1 MNFIGTRDG
10 VKVTAEE
17 AVLSGVPENGG
28 LFVPETFPVVSPEER
43 AEMLE
48 MSYPERA
55 AKILSKFFDKIT
67 ADEWKEICEKSYS
80 SFTGDDPLPL
90 GRIDEGKYI
99 LELFHGPTC
108 ACEDVSMVLFP
119 KLFKK
124 CKEVTGDKS
133 DRLFLLATS
142 GDAGKAATEY
152 FKNEKG
158 FKVATFYGEESIGK
172 MQRIALCISDGDNL
186 LVGGVRGTFDDC
198 KEAVE
203 KAYASETL
211 KVGLAEKGLKLS
223 TISSQNIARILP
235 EIACY
240 FSAYLD
246 LVSSEQIED
255 GDKIDFAVPAG
266 NGCGIVA
273 GYYAKKMG
281 LPVRKIFSSSN
292 RNRAFYDFFK
302 KGSLDLN
309 RGYRHTMSPSM
320 DVSVPANLERFLFEA
335 LGRNAKKTATKMSEI
350 RKDGE
355 LLTEEE
361 RKKLAQDIYA
371 GFSGED
377 ETVEAIYAVFE
388 EYGYAMDTH
397 TGVAAAV
404 FDKYEEKREEKD
416 DTPVVIVSVAN
427 FYKFPQESLYALDAT
442 DVKDS
447 FKGIKRLNLLTAM
460 KPPKFLV
467 DFRYNLPRFKLM
479 LSADAKKIEEEV
491 LAFAG
496 GKIAPNN
503 ATAKK

>member
-1 MNFIGTRDG
+1 MNFISTRDG
-10 VKVTAEE
+10 EKVTAEQ
-17 AVLSGVPENGG
+17 AVLCGIPQNGG
-28 LFVPETFPVVSPEER
+28 LFVPETFPVLTAEER
-43 AEMLE
+43 VALLE
-48 MSYPERA
+48 MNYPERA

-67 ADEWKEICEKSYS
+67 EDELKEICEKAYS
-80 SFTGDDPLPL
+80 SFKGDDPLPL

-108 ACEDVSMVLFP
+108 ACEDIAMSIFP
-119 KLFKK
+119 AIFKR
-124 CKEVTGDKS
+124 CKEITGDKA
-133 DRLFLLATS
+133 DRLFLLATN

-152 FKNEKG
+152 FKNDKSV
-158 FKVATFYGEESIGK
+158 KVATFYGDESIGK
-172 MQRIALCISDGDNL
+172 MGRICLCISDGDNL

-211 KVGLAEKGLKLS
+211 RNGLKEKGLELS

-235 EIACY
+235 VIACY
-240 FSAYLD
+240 FSAYAD
-246 LVSSEQIED
+246 LITSNQIED
-255 GDKIDFAVPAG
+255 GEKVDFAVPAG
-266 NGCGIVA
+266 NGCNIVA

-281 LPVRKIFSSSN
+281 LPIRKILSSCN

-302 KGSLDLN
+302 KGALDTN

-320 DVSVPANLERFLFEA
+320 DVSVPVNLERFLFEA
-335 LGRNAKKTATKMSEI
+335 VGRNQKKTAKKMSAI
-350 RKDGE
+350 RKDEE

-371 GFSGED
+371 GFASED
-377 ETVEAIYAVFE
+377 ETVESIYEIFE

-397 TGVAAAV
+397 TGVASAV
-404 FDKYEEKREEKD
+404 CDKFMEKRDEKD
-416 DTPVVIVSVAN
+416 QTPIVIMSVAN

-460 KPPKFLV
+460 KPPKFLT
-467 DFRYNLPRFKLM
+467 DFRYKMPRFKLM
-479 LSADAKKIEEEV
+479 ISADARKIEEEV

-496 GKIAPNN
+496 GKITPNT
-503 ATAKK
+503 TAVKK